1 MEQLFFFIAII
12 IKLGLQI
19 LITEIE
25 YLSHRNMDI
34 KEIVEREWYWVQPTR
49 LWNITGFFFFFFKEV
64 E

>member
-49 LWNITGFFFFFFKEV
+49 LWNITGFFF
-64 E
+64 